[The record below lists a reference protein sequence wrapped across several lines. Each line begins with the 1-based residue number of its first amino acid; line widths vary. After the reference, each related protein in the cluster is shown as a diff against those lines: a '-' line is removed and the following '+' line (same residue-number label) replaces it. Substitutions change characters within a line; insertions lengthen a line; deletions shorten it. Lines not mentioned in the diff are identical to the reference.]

1 MGKKYPFLEE
11 APGGV
16 WIKLR
21 IQPRASRDEVAGI
34 HGDSLKVKLT
44 APPVEGEANKALVSF
59 LSKLFGIKKSSFRI
73 ASGEKSRTKRIL
85 VEGASV
91 EQIEGMISERLG

>member
-59 LSKLFGIKKSSFRI
+59 LSKLLGIKKSSIKI